1 MEQDNKK
8 RWARVSFGASILTI
22 IVGIIL
28 IVIRKTRS
36 EKDDIDT
43 TPAKREHAIGRSDR
57 SIEELDIEP
66 PKELPNRYLR
76 FVSHYDNPIE
86 FVEYALSYAD
96 TYIGLYETHWMI
108 NKVANT
114 STSVYDM
121 GDIVFVTV
129 YEYREDEE
137 IGFETLG
144 EGKPVFPITTPLS
157 RYAIYKDNGDIVDN
171 VVNIFDI
178 VEAYDKERN
187 EKDGTR

>member
-1 MEQDNKK
+1 MEQDKKK
-8 RWARVSFGASILTI
+8 RWARLSFGASILTI
-22 IVGIIL
+22 VVGL
-28 IVIRKTRS
+28 LSIVIRKTRS
-36 EKDDIDT
+36 ENNDIDT

-57 SIEELDIEP
+57 SIEDLDIEA
-66 PKELPNRYLR
+66 PKELPNSYLR
-76 FVSHYDNPIE
+76 FVSHYDSPIE

-129 YEYREDEE
+129 YEEMDL
-137 IGFETLG
+137 ETLG
-144 EGKPVFPITTPLS
+144 WGTPLS
-157 RYAIYKDNGDIVDN
+157 CYAIYKDNGDIVDN